1 MKSASRNK
9 TGSSNPQ
16 KTAAA
21 SWRQSEKCYRTPPQ
35 PDLRLTQGSLQ
46 RFAERFLLLGTELLA
61 LFGEGEDVDGFLSF
75 GINQRDF
82 DIASQPC
89 QRGTYVVEQP
99 GAVLGHDL
107 QQRAVCGRSVIE
119 AGACL
124 DGHLQGTSTAGDL
137 TAFQQRLERRSS
149 LDPVPPASGEFFGL
163 AGVLFQVGG

>member
-46 RFAERFLLLGTELLA
+46 RLAERFLLLGAELLA
-61 LFGEGEDVDGFLSF
+61 LFGEVEDVDGFLSF

-82 DIASQPC
+82 DIASQLC
-89 QRGTYVVEQP
+89 QRGTYVVQQP
-99 GAVLGHDL
+99 GAVLCHDL
-107 QQRAVCGRSVIE
+107 QQRAVRGGSVIE
-119 AGACL
+119 ARARL
-124 DGHLQGTSTAGDL
+124 DGHLQGTSPAGDL

-149 LDPVPPASGEFFGL
+149 IDHVRQAAAESFDL
-163 AGVLFQVGG
+163 AGV